1 MKHSISKD
9 LFQPILR
16 SGKKL
21 DSFNSNACNVTPK
34 KSTKILCQRKQTEN
48 SPDAA
53 PTTSRITMSGVK
65 DEVHQNDVQQTAIK
79 LKFESKIS
87 HSRIISEETFNMSSS
102 PKKQEPFK
110 NCNLIINET
119 YDSRNKAHDKEN
131 SISKMSPSKVI

>member
-9 LFQPILR
+9 FFQPILR

-34 KSTKILCQRKQTEN
+34 KSMKILCQRKQTEN

-53 PTTSRITMSGVK
+53 PKTSRITMSGVK

-79 LKFESKIS
+79 LKFENKIS
-87 HSRIISEETFNMSSS
+87 HSRIISGETFNMSSS

>member
-1 MKHSISKD
+1 
-9 LFQPILR
+9 
-16 SGKKL
+16 
-21 DSFNSNACNVTPK
+21 
-34 KSTKILCQRKQTEN
+34 
-48 SPDAA
+48 
-53 PTTSRITMSGVK
+53 MSGVK